1 VTFVSALRELWKHK
15 LLVGLSVAVAMAA
28 AIFVSYHV
36 SVSPPSL
43 SKRSSVE
50 ARGSTEILVDS
61 ARSPI
66 AGSKRD
72 IGGLIARAGVF
83 ARLMGGG
90 DVVSQIAGD
99 AGVKS
104 KEVEVAGPTPLPG
117 EAPGIS
123 EAAET
128 LPYELSFTEL
138 PELPIIS
145 VTTRAPTVQEAR
157 ALAAAAPEALRGVI
171 QSVQKQ
177 QETPPTEKVEVRV
190 LGPAQAKL
198 EDEAPGAKVAAA
210 VFFFVLALEIALIL
224 GVPRLIAAWRREDT
238 EEAELAAAPDISDA
252 AATLLVP
259 NGGKGGRSGNG
270 NANGNHLD
278 RPGRV
283 RQR

>member
-1 VTFVSALRELWKHK
+1 VTFVSTLRELWKRK
-15 LLVGLSVAVAMAA
+15 VLVTLAVIIALAA
-28 AIFVSYHV
+28 AVLAVYQV
-36 SVSPPSL
+36 SVSPPSM
-43 SKRSSVE
+43 SKRGTVE
-50 ARGSTEILVDS
+50 ARGSSEILIDS

-72 IGGLIARAGVF
+72 ISGLISRAGVF

-90 DVVSQIAGD
+90 DVVAQIAED
-99 AGVKS
+99 AGVS
-104 KEVEVAGPTPLPG
+104 PKEVDVAGPSPLPG

-128 LPYELSFTEL
+128 LPYGLAFTEV
-138 PELPIIS
+138 PELPIVS
-145 VTTRAPTVQEAR
+145 VTTRAPTVREAA

-171 QSVQKQ
+171 TSVQKQ
-177 QETPPTEKVEVRV
+177 QETPATERVEVRV

-210 VFFFVLALEIALIL
+210 IFFVVLALELGLIL
-224 GVPRLIAAWRREDT
+224 GIPRLVAAWRREDS
-238 EEAELAAAPDISDA
+238 EEAELAGVPDVSEA

-259 NGGKGGRSGNG
+259 NNGRTES
-270 NANGNHLD
+270 HHD

-283 RQR
+283 RQH

>member
-15 LLVGLSVAVAMAA
+15 VLMTLAVIIALAA
-28 AIFVSYHV
+28 SILAVYQV
-36 SVSPPSL
+36 NGTSL
-43 SKRSSVE
+43 SKRGSEEAHGSS
-50 ARGSTEILVDS
+50 EILIDS

-72 IGGLIARAGVF
+72 IGGLISRAGVF

-90 DVVSQIAGD
+90 DVVRQIAED
-99 AGVKS
+99 AGVNP
-104 KEVEVAGPTPLPG
+104 ELIDVAGPQPLPG

-128 LPYELSFTEL
+128 LPYGLSFTEV
-138 PELPIIS
+138 PELPIVS
-145 VTTRAPTVQEAR
+145 VTTRAPTVKEAA

-171 QSVQKQ
+171 QSVQKE
-177 QETPPTEKVEVRV
+177 QETPAGEKVEVRV

-210 VFFFVLALEIALIL
+210 IFFVVLALEIGLIL
-224 GVPRLIAAWRREDT
+224 GIPRLVAAWRREDS
-238 EEAELAAAPDISDA
+238 EEAELAAAPDVSESG
-252 AATLLVP
+252 ATLLVP
-259 NGGKGGRSGNG
+259 NKGR
-270 NANGNHLD
+270 NGNHHD

-283 RQR
+283 RQH